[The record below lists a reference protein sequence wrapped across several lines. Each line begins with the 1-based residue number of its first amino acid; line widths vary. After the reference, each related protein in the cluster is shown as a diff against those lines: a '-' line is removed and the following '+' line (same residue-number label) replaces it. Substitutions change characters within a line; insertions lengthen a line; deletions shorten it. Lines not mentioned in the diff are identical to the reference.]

1 MSNLENEPL
10 GDESESISNAVTEV
24 YQSKS
29 WSKWILGI
37 VAALAIGGLVLGL
50 AACSVAE
57 VGSGTTVTADGQA
70 DVATV
75 ISEEAF
81 TASVSAL
88 DSQYEEFDE
97 LTDFYTVLD
106 PKKSVQFIISTT
118 YYDTGMVEPKI
129 AIFYEDEDWIF
140 FESLDIRTNG
150 ETINLFSGIPSYD
163 KLTDVD
169 DGVLE
174 LYVYTPLDSQVPLLM
189 GLVDDSQAK
198 FRLLGSSGSVERNF
212 TLKEKQAFV
221 DAFTVYLGI
230 QQGLV
235 P

>member
-1 MSNLENEPL
+1 LSNLENEPL

-37 VAALAIGGLVLGL
+37 VAAVAIGGLVLGL

-70 DVATV
+70 DEATV

-118 YYDTGMVEPKI
+118 YYDTGIVEPKI

-150 ETINLFSGIPSYD
+150 ETVNLFSGIPSYD

-221 DAFTVYLGI
+221 DAFTIYLGI

>member
-37 VAALAIGGLVLGL
+37 VAAVAIGGLVLGL
-50 AACSVAE
+50 AASSVAE
-57 VGSGTTVTADGQA
+57 VGSGTTVAADGRA
-70 DVATV
+70 DEATV

-118 YYDTGMVEPKI
+118 YYDTGIVEPKI

-221 DAFTVYLGI
+221 DAFTIYLGI